1 MLENLTQK
9 LEGFVKNVTGQSRM
23 TPENV
28 KESLG
33 DVRRALL
40 EADVSYQVVKDLMAK
55 IEERAT
61 GQEVL
66 RGVSPGQQVIR
77 VVHEELTSIM
87 GGGASALV
95 ESPRF
100 PTVIMVAGLQGS
112 GKTTFCGKLAYH
124 LRENKKKRAL
134 LASADVHRPA
144 AIEQLRLLAEGAG
157 LDFWLAPE
165 GTAPEAIAKGAL
177 EEARRRGF
185 DYLIFDIAGRLHID
199 DEMMQEAEILRGAL
213 HPHQILLVVDGMSGR
228 DAVNAAQAF
237 KDRLGVDGL
246 VLSKMDGD
254 ARGGAALSIRAVTGV
269 PVLFLGTGEKVEAM
283 EIFHPDRLA
292 SRILGMGDVL
302 TLVERAQ
309 ERVDQQ
315 QAERMAEKLRKSDF
329 NLEDFLDQMREM
341 KKMGPLAELMKMIPG
356 MPKIGAEEIAG
367 GEKQMKVT
375 EAIILSMTPGER
387 RRPQVLNAS
396 RRRRIAAGSGTSVQ
410 AVNKLMRDFEGMQKM
425 IKQMGKG
432 GMARKGFRAG
442 SPRFR

>member
-1 MLENLTQK
+1 MLENLTHK
-9 LEGFVKNVTGQSRM
+9 FEGFVKTVTGQARM
-23 TPENV
+23 TPENIRAG
-28 KESLG
+28 LR

-40 EADVSYQVVKDLMAK
+40 EADVSYQVVKDLMTR

-66 RGVSPGQQVIR
+66 RGVSPGQQVVR
-77 VVHEELTSIM
+77 VVHEELTRLM
-87 GGGASALV
+87 GGGAAALA

-100 PTVIMVAGLQGS
+100 PKVILVAGLQGS

-124 LRENKKKRAL
+124 LRQNKKKRAL

-144 AIEQLRLLAEGAG
+144 AIEQLRVLAEGAG
-157 LDFWLAPE
+157 LDFWLAPD
-165 GTAPEAIAKGAL
+165 GSAPEVIASGAL

-199 DEMMQEAEILRGAL
+199 DEMMREAEAIRGVL
-213 HPHQILLVVDGMSGR
+213 HPHQVLPVVDGMSGR

-237 KDRLGVDGL
+237 KERLGVDGL
-246 VLSKMDGD
+246 ILSKMDGD

-269 PVLFLGTGEKVEAM
+269 PVLFMGTGEKVEQM

-309 ERVDQQ
+309 ERVDQE
-315 QAERMAEKLRKSDF
+315 QAERMAEKLRKADF
-329 NLEDFLDQMREM
+329 TLEDFLDQMREM
-341 KKMGPLAELMKMIPG
+341 KKMGPIAELVKMIPG
-356 MPKIGAEEIAG
+356 MPKIGADEIAG
-367 GEKQMKVT
+367 GEKQLKVT
-375 EAIILSMTPGER
+375 EAIILSMTPAER

-410 AVNKLMRDFEGMQKM
+410 AVNRLVRDFEGMQKM

-432 GMARKGFRAG
+432 GRRRGVPGFR
-442 SPRFR
+442 